1 MQDFRRL
8 VVWQRAHRF
17 ALNVRDATRHFPRTG
32 YRDLKAQITRAA
44 ESIASNIVEGCGAAS
59 RRDFARY
66 LDISIKSACEV
77 DYQLELAR
85 DVGVLPHT
93 LWKPLAREVVEIRKM
108 LSGLRRAL
116 LQADADRSQPKPS
129 ALEMQPSARASPPRA
144 TIDGESTS
152 PESTETSRE

>member
-8 VVWQRAHRF
+8 IVWQRAHRF
-17 ALNVRDATRHFPRTG
+17 ALNVRDVTRHFPRTG

-93 LWKPLAREVVEIRKM
+93 LWKPLAREIVEIRKM

-116 LQADADRSQPKPS
+116 LQADGNRDGSKPAAHERQLSGGSSPQP
-129 ALEMQPSARASPPRA
+129 A

-152 PESTETSRE
+152 PESTETSRK